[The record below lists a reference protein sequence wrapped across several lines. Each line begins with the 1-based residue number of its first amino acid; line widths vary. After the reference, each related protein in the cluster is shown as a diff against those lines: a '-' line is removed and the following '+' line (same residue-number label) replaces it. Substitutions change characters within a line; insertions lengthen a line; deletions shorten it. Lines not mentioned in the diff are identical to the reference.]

1 MQTGKPNIL
10 PDSIHQAAKVAV
22 LISGTGT
29 NMAALL
35 YASRLPAASYEIV
48 LVASNK
54 PDAEGLKLAEAEG
67 IATFAHSHRGME
79 RADHDAVMEEAV
91 RKSGAEYIVLAGY
104 MRILSPGFV
113 ERWEGRMLNIHPSL
127 LPKYKGLDTHQRAL
141 DAGDAQAG
149 VSVHLVTSELDAG
162 EVLGQIAVPIC
173 KDDTADNIEARVR
186 LAEHQLYPRVV
197 NDYVGRIY
205 DAGWLLGEVRK
216 RALQLPE
223 AEERESHGAPGWRT
237 GGKNGKFF
245 AHFNNQHHGETHIAL
260 LAKTSGQDEM
270 QALIENAPE
279 AFFRPAYY
287 GASGWVGL
295 ILNRP
300 GVDWDQVDHWLHR
313 SWRAVAPK
321 RLTRLLDIADEF

>member
-1 MQTGKPNIL
+1 M
-10 PDSIHQAAKVAV
+10 PDNAPQAAKVAV
-22 LISGTGT
+22 LISGAGT

-35 YASRLPAASYEIV
+35 YASRLPGAAYEIV

-54 PDAEGLKLAEAEG
+54 PEAEGLKLAEAEG
-67 IATFAHSHRGME
+67 IATFTHSHRGME
-79 RADHDAVMEEAV
+79 RAAHDAVMEEAV

-104 MRILSPGFV
+104 MRILSPEFV
-113 ERWEGRMLNIHPSL
+113 ERWKGRMLNIHPSL

-141 DAGDAQAG
+141 DAGDAEAG

-205 DAGWLLGEVRK
+205 DAGWLLDQVRE

-237 GGKNGKFF
+237 GGKSGKFF

-300 GVDWDQVDHWLHR
+300 GLDWDQVDHWLQR

-321 RLTRLLDIADEF
+321 RLTKLLDIADEF